1 MAASCDWC
9 LEARRNGSS
18 GRCQFA
24 TPAPCETL
32 GRSYDWEAEGS
43 GMAWLL
49 LIVAGMLETGWAVA
63 LKTSDGLSKLVP
75 SVVFLV
81 LGIASVLL
89 LAVALRSLPVGTAYA
104 VWTGIGAAGT
114 AIVGLGEPAQ
124 TVRLLSIGLIVAGVV
139 GLNLAGSH

>member
-1 MAASCDWC
+1 
-9 LEARRNGSS
+9 
-18 GRCQFA
+18 
-24 TPAPCETL
+24 
-32 GRSYDWEAEGS
+32 
-43 GMAWLL
+43 MAWLL

-114 AIVGLGEPAQ
+114 AVVGIVVLGEPAQ